1 MHERHND
8 LPWILGLGILVALIV
23 GLMQTQPLFGVV
35 LALCCAVMAIPV
47 LTRST
52 TLLWLILPLVWFHHS
67 STGMIYSWLFF
78 MSLLMIELL
87 LTPTER
93 QNQLREHGWLLFMAG
108 SALVLV
114 VALNGGRMVVIGQWI
129 WDFGILLLYVVLTR
143 LEHRTEAIRMFVIWL
158 LLVMGLAGLGVVAE
172 GFLNPGIRAR
182 GFVAKMPTG
191 AAYNLAMFV
200 PLALGAIRGTRLGK
214 VAGVVAAILFAAIF
228 YTGSR
233 APFAAVILTSLP
245 FLMQYRLPLLAA
257 GSALVAG
264 IMLGGGGLVTRVEGF
279 QKGNVLVEA
288 STIMRLVMWV
298 FAIDIISA
306 HPWTGVGVGVFRTIV
321 ERRLPFEDMLL
332 SHPHNVLLN
341 KMVQLGIPLA
351 LLFFAIITGI
361 LIRNFRLYRRLK
373 NLSTEDSSLTLGFM
387 LAPWPM
393 LICGMTDSIFNGYEQ
408 PFLVWTML
416 ALQTIWLG
424 LMTTQYSEKVA
435 ERAR

>member
-233 APFAAVILTSLP
+233 APFAAVILTSMP

>member
-172 GFLNPGIRAR
+172 GILNPGIRAR

-233 APFAAVILTSLP
+233 APFAAVILTSMP

>member
-172 GFLNPGIRAR
+172 GILNPGIRAR